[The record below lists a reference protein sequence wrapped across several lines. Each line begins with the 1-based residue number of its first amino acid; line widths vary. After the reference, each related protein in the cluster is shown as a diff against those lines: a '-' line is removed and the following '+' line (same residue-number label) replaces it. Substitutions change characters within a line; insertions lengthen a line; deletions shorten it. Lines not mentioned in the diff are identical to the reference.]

1 VSDLTEKTTLEWC
14 SYCEM
19 EVEIAADNATK
30 CPNCGESIFP
40 CSTCDDLPKR
50 CDWKKDYG
58 CWRFPQQ
65 EMQAQPISAHWNNDG
80 QVVLAVEVT
89 LPQETISKPEA
100 KAIALDVGKNLL
112 EQLAKAGTV
121 IESARQACEELEG
134 HRLYAI
140 TTLRQAIAQYDRG

>member
-1 VSDLTEKTTLEWC
+1 MIGRKT
-14 SYCEM
+14 M
-19 EVEIAADNATK
+19 AAGGSRNR
-30 CPNCGESIFP
+30 G
-40 CSTCDDLPKR
+40 
-50 CDWKKDYG
+50 
-58 CWRFPQQ
+58 
-65 EMQAQPISAHWNNDG
+65 MQAQPISAHWNNDG

-112 EQLAKAGTV
+112 EQLAKAATV

-140 TTLRQAIAQYDRG
+140 TALRQAIAQYDRG